1 MVGRTVSHYQIMEQI
16 GSGGM
21 GVVYRAQDTRLMRTV
36 ALKFLRADSLGDNE
50 QRTRFLRKAQAAA
63 ALDHANVCTVYEI
76 DTVDDQVFIA
86 MALAKGESLKARI
99 SRGPLD
105 PEAAIAIA
113 VQVARALKAAH
124 DLGIIHRDVTPG
136 NVMVDENGQVK
147 VMDFGLAKMNEG
159 PHQAITTGI
168 VGTPAYMSPEQ
179 VSGESLDYRTDIWSW
194 GVVLYEMLAGKLP
207 FSESRVAALVYAIV
221 NKEAV
226 ALNDLDPDVP
236 AYLERIVE
244 RALAKRPENRFAN
257 FDEVLVQLEQ
267 PSMQTT
273 LLESTRR
280 LAGTNRKPSIAVLA
294 FADMSAEQDQEYF
307 CDGIADEIINDLNQI
322 DGLQV
327 ASRTSSFAY
336 KDAKLDVREIGRQ
349 LAVETVLE
357 GSVRKA
363 GQRLRIS
370 SRLVGVKDG
379 YQLWADSYN
388 RELQDVF
395 AIQDEIAHSI
405 VQALRVEL
413 SDVERRVL
421 DKTPTRDVEAYDY
434 YLRGKQYF
442 HGSRRKSM
450 DYALDMFRRAVEKD
464 PNYALA
470 YAGIANC
477 YCYLYMHFGGE
488 QTDLQQADEAAQQA
502 LKLDSELAE
511 AHAAR
516 GFCLSLEKQQEAA
529 ETAFEKAIKLNSS
542 LWEAFY
548 FYARMCYSAGQY
560 EKAARMFERAC
571 RADPD
576 DYQATSLLG
585 MTYRTIGLDD
595 EAREVY
601 RKTVNNVE
609 RHIELNPDDSR
620 AIYLGAQA
628 LIELGRQEEG
638 WRWACRAIEIDPDD
652 SSIVYGM
659 ACICCR
665 VGKPDEALDHLEN
678 AVTLGFHHREWI
690 ENDTDLSDLRA
701 LPRFEEVLSR
711 LGATTEGTEDTE

>member
-1 MVGRTVSHYQIMEQI
+1 MVGRTVSHYQITEQI

-21 GVVYRAQDTRLMRTV
+21 GVVYRAQDTRLKRTV
-36 ALKFLRADSLGDNE
+36 ALKFLRADSLGDEE
-50 QRTRFLRKAQAAA
+50 QRARFLREAQAAA

-99 SRGPLD
+99 ARGPLD

-113 VQVARALKAAH
+113 VQIARALKAAH
-124 DLGIIHRDVTPG
+124 DLGIIHRDISPG

-179 VSGESLDYRTDIWSW
+179 VSGEPLDHRTDIWSW
-194 GVVLYEMLAGKLP
+194 GVVLYEMLVGQLP

-221 NKEAV
+221 NKEMPSLV
-226 ALNDLDPDVP
+226 ELDPDVP

-244 RALAKRPENRFAN
+244 RALAKRPEDRFAN

-322 DGLQV
+322 DGLRV
-327 ASRTSSFAY
+327 ASRTSSFSY
-336 KDAKLDVREIGRQ
+336 KEAKLDVREIGRQ

-379 YQLWADSYN
+379 YQLWAESYD

-413 SDVERRVL
+413 SDVERQVL
-421 DKTPTRDVEAYDY
+421 DKTPTRNVEAYDY

-450 DYALDMFRRAVEKD
+450 EYALDMFRRATEKD
-464 PNYALA
+464 PKYALA

-488 QTDLQQADEAAQQA
+488 PADLQHADEAAQQA

-516 GFCLSLEKQQEAA
+516 GFCLALEKQQEAA
-529 ETAFEKAIKLNSS
+529 EEAFEKAIELNSS

-548 FYARMCYSAGQY
+548 FYARMCYSTGQF
-560 EKAARMFERAC
+560 EKAARLFERAC

-628 LIELGRQEEG
+628 LIELGRKEEG

-690 ENDTDLSDLRA
+690 ENDTDLADLRA

-711 LGATTEGTEDTE
+711 LGATTEDTE